1 MVSSEIEEIT
11 EGSDRAYV
19 LRDGRTVSM
28 LEGEALT
35 EDGILAAMAHGG
47 PAAHAGPAGQ
57 SGSHHEGAA
66 PA

>member
-35 EDGILAAMAHGG
+35 EDGILAAMAHGIHQDRRQE
-47 PAAHAGPAGQ
+47 ADH
-57 SGSHHEGAA
+57 GSA
-66 PA
+66 